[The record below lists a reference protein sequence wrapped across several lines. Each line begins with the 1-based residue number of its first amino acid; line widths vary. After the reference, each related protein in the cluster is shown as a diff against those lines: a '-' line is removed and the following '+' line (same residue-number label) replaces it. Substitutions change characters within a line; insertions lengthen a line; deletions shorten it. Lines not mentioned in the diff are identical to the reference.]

1 MNYYVELQKNTQTTN
16 CVKQLKEFNSF
27 EEANNY
33 FKNVLIELE
42 PMDKGF
48 IELGEEK
55 IIYQFIHP
63 ILYKMKS
70 IKIEKDDLKKNN
82 SFIQDYL
89 ISNPNSE
96 YFYLKILKLRL
107 AKTKIAF

>member
-1 MNYYVELQKNTQTTN
+1 MNYYVEINKNTQTH
-16 CVKQLKEFNSF
+16 CVKQIKEFNSF

-33 FKNVLIELE
+33 FKNALLELE
-42 PMDKGF
+42 PENRGF

-63 ILYKMKS
+63 NKMKS
-70 IKIEKDDLKKNN
+70 IKIEKDDLKKSN
-82 SFIQDYL
+82 SFTQDHL
-89 ISNPNSE
+89 ISNPNTE

>member
-1 MNYYVELQKNTQTTN
+1 MNYYVELQKTTQTH
-16 CVKQLKEFNSF
+16 CVKQIKEFNSL

-33 FKNVLIELE
+33 LKNALLELE
-42 PMDKGF
+42 PENRGF

-63 ILYKMKS
+63 NKMKS

-82 SFIQDYL
+82 SFTQDYL

-107 AKTKIAF
+107 AKTKIEF

>member
-1 MNYYVELQKNTQTTN
+1 MNYYVELQKNTQTH
-16 CVKQLKEFNSF
+16 CVKQIKEFNSF

-33 FKNVLIELE
+33 LKNALLELE
-42 PMDKGF
+42 PENRGF

-63 ILYKMKS
+63 NKMKS
-70 IKIEKDDLKKNN
+70 IKIEKDDLKKSN
-82 SFIQDYL
+82 SFTQDHL
-89 ISNPNSE
+89 ISNPNTE

>member
-16 CVKQLKEFNSF
+16 CVKQIKEFNSF

-33 FKNVLIELE
+33 FKNALLELE
-42 PMDKGF
+42 PEDKGF
-48 IELGEEK
+48 IEFGEGK
-55 IIYQFIHP
+55 TIYQFIHP
-63 ILYKMKS
+63 NKMKS
-70 IKIEKDDLKKNN
+70 IKIEKDDLKKSN
-82 SFIQDYL
+82 SFTQDYL
-89 ISNPNSE
+89 ISNPKPD

>member
-16 CVKQLKEFNSF
+16 CVKQIKEFTSF

-33 FKNVLIELE
+33 FKNALLELE
-42 PMDKGF
+42 PENRGF

-63 ILYKMKS
+63 NKMKS
-70 IKIEKDDLKKNN
+70 IKIEKDDLKKSN
-82 SFIQDYL
+82 SFTQDYL
-89 ISNPNSE
+89 ISNPKPD
-96 YFYLKILKLRL
+96 YFYLKILKVRILKL
-107 AKTKIAF
+107 KIEF

>member
-1 MNYYVELQKNTQTTN
+1 MNYYVEINKNTQTTN
-16 CVKQLKEFNSF
+16 CVKQIKKFNSF

-33 FKNVLIELE
+33 FKNALMELE

-63 ILYKMKS
+63 NKMKS
-70 IKIEKDDLKKNN
+70 IKIEKDNLKKNN

-89 ISNPNSE
+89 ISNLNSE

-107 AKTKIAF
+107 EKTKIAF

>member
-1 MNYYVELQKNTQTTN
+1 MNYYVEINKTTQTH
-16 CVKQLKEFNSF
+16 CVKQIKEFNSL

-33 FKNVLIELE
+33 LKNALLELE
-42 PMDKGF
+42 PENRGF

-63 ILYKMKS
+63 NKMKS

-82 SFIQDYL
+82 SFTQDYL

>member
-1 MNYYVELQKNTQTTN
+1 MNYYVEINKTTQTH
-16 CVKQLKEFNSF
+16 CVKQIKEFYSF

-33 FKNVLIELE
+33 FKNALLEIESG
-42 PMDKGF
+42 DKGF
-48 IELGEEK
+48 IEFGEDK
-55 IIYQFIHP
+55 TIYHFIHP
-63 ILYKMKS
+63 NKMKS

-82 SFIQDYL
+82 SFTQDYL